1 MSTDAAPLANVLDG
15 EYRGQFQSGGQ
26 SWARFGFAVLD
37 FDGPA
42 ISVSYVTELG
52 EIDRT
57 EVLS

>member
-1 MSTDAAPLANVLDG
+1 VPPPGTW
-15 EYRGQFQSGGQ
+15 EYRGQFQSSGK

-42 ISVSYVTELG
+42 ITVSYVTELG
-52 EIDRT
+52 EVDRT